1 MRTHVLIGALAA
13 FLMVS
18 CEGKS
23 GTEQPSLEVSP
34 EAMTFEAG
42 SGTQQAAV
50 TAQGVEW
57 THEVAA
63 EAAEWLSAERSD
75 DKTLTVTVA
84 ENPAPEQRSGRIT
97 VSAEGSGVAPCVI
110 TVTQQAADVAYGL
123 TLEPAILEFAGEGA
137 PAPDG
142 DGRQRRAD

>member
-1 MRTHVLIGALAA
+1 
-13 FLMVS
+13 MVS
-18 CEGKS
+18 CEGKT

-34 EAMTFEAG
+34 ETMTFEAG

-84 ENPAPEQRSGRIT
+84 ENPARS
-97 VSAEGSGVAPCVI
+97 SAATG
-110 TVTQQAADVAYGL
+110 
-123 TLEPAILEFAGEGA
+123 
-137 PAPDG
+137 
-142 DGRQRRAD
+142 

>member
-1 MRTHVLIGALAA
+1 MGRRTLPFPFGSGENGASAAAEAAECRKVNRQNENRLIEQNIMRTHVLIGALAA

-23 GTEQPSLEVSP
+23 GTEQQSLEVSP
-34 EAMTFEAG
+34 ETMTFEAG

-75 DKTLTVTVA
+75 DKIPL
-84 ENPAPEQRSGRIT
+84 RS
-97 VSAEGSGVAPCVI
+97 SA
-110 TVTQQAADVAYGL
+110 AAG
-123 TLEPAILEFAGEGA
+123 
-137 PAPDG
+137 
-142 DGRQRRAD
+142 

>member
-1 MRTHVLIGALAA
+1 MRLQFFHRLYRLSVVGHVGSADTPFFRSVAVNGAAAAAEAAECRKVNRQNENRLIEQNIMRTHVLIGALAA

-57 THEVAA
+57 THEVAE

-75 DKTLTVTVA
+75 DKTLTVT
-84 ENPAPEQRSGRIT
+84 
-97 VSAEGSGVAPCVI
+97 
-110 TVTQQAADVAYGL
+110 AAV
-123 TLEPAILEFAGEGA
+123 
-137 PAPDG
+137 
-142 DGRQRRAD
+142 

>member
-1 MRTHVLIGALAA
+1 MAA

-18 CEGKS
+18 CEGKT

-34 EAMTFEAG
+34 ETMTFEAG

-97 VSAEGSGVAPCVI
+97 V
-110 TVTQQAADVAYGL
+110 
-123 TLEPAILEFAGEGA
+123 
-137 PAPDG
+137 
-142 DGRQRRAD
+142 